1 MTNKEGSLA
10 FPQESRLD
18 KYKREQ
24 SCLLPKENGWV
35 IRRQE
40 CRLRAKLL
48 LFAEKQ
54 ADSLL
59 TSPSQ
64 SVFLGN
70 AGGGA
75 LASKESPPA
84 FYNKSRRMTGG

>member
-10 FPQESRLD
+10 FPQESRSD

-24 SCLLPKENGWV
+24 TCLLPKENGWV
-35 IRRQE
+35 IRCGE

-59 TSPSQ
+59 ISPSQ

-75 LASKESPPA
+75 LASKEPPPA
-84 FYNKSRRMTGG
+84 FYNKKAAG

>member
-10 FPQESRLD
+10 LPQESRLD

-24 SCLLPKENGWV
+24 SCLLPKENGLV

-48 LFAEKQ
+48 MFAEKQ

-59 TSPSQ
+59 ISPSQ
-64 SVFLGN
+64 SVFLG
-70 AGGGA
+70 GSGRGSFG
-75 LASKESPPA
+75 LQSPP
-84 FYNKSRRMTGG
+84 SRIL